1 MSRASHH
8 DLESEFS
15 AIRAAQ
21 TPRRELQGIKAR
33 CLRPRALRSEP
44 TSPTRRSFITPPLS
58 PTKTTN
64 PELAP
69 SPKLHS
75 SPSADY
81 FSHTSPRLYKDRPAM
96 LPIAPPPRSS
106 SRAAVPDFFTHH
118 HESPLEEQPA
128 SLAVDPSAVDCCL
141 EEPLAPNTSIECLDY
156 SAIPHAV
163 TTPDNTACI
172 LKSPS
177 LHTPRAELADVPE
190 EDDDG
195 RSTTTSPSRPSTA
208 NSGLRYAKSFPSVT
222 SPTQSWSRSPQK
234 AKARDS
240 GSCASKSEECLS
252 HSVVMLPLVG
262 EPDEDILVPPRSS
275 KHPSI
280 RAQGFDAS
288 WEDDIDYCYEHAA
301 EADCDFDW
309 DRLSLKDTKEPTDS
323 RVQSVFGGDRKSYE
337 ASSSR
342 ETSSQFLRRLET
354 SVPSLY
360 STDSAKSSSFSSIAG
375 PTTPS
380 YPLPSPRPYGLH
392 TKASAPTST
401 NHPLSPLALV
411 SKDSSSMLREEM
423 YENIFLNKQ
432 YSEEALPLQTLR
444 FDPPTSR
451 EDSPRSSRSHVS
463 KCNSLE
469 SFMVSRSSSSRYLRS
484 TESMGSLP
492 DLVHSR
498 SSRDGLKITQEQA
511 VELAATLKV
520 SEGLQ
525 DIQQYPTP
533 VVTLKPGQ
541 TLAKEAARQSMLQKA
556 ASFGSFDEKDEH
568 DDEEVVVLPSV
579 PHHERSQSAAVSQP
593 AGPTYAQ
600 RKRSATGVTAP
611 TKSRFSYSLFPSP
624 PSRTS

>member
-21 TPRRELQGIKAR
+21 TPHRELQGIKTT
-33 CLRPRALRSEP
+33 CLRPKALRSEP
-44 TSPTRRSFITPPLS
+44 TSPMRRSFITPPLS
-58 PTKTTN
+58 PTKATN
-64 PELAP
+64 PKHAP
-69 SPKLHS
+69 SPKLRS
-75 SPSADY
+75 SPSADHL
-81 FSHTSPRLYKDRPAM
+81 SHTSLYGDRPAM

-118 HESPLEEQPA
+118 QECPREEEPA
-128 SLAVDPSAVDCCL
+128 SFAVDPSAMDCGL
-141 EEPLAPNTSIECLDY
+141 EEPLVPETNIGCLDY

-163 TTPDNTACI
+163 TTPDNSACI

-177 LHTPRAELADVPE
+177 LHTPKAELADVPE

-234 AKARDS
+234 AKAKDS
-240 GSCASKSEECLS
+240 GPCASKSEECLS
-252 HSVVMLPLVG
+252 QSVVMLPLVG
-262 EPDEDILVPPRSS
+262 EPDEEIPVPPRSS
-275 KHPSI
+275 KHPSV
-280 RAQGFDAS
+280 RAPGFDAS

-309 DRLSLKDTKEPTDS
+309 DRLSLRDTKEPTDS
-323 RVQSVFGGDRKSYE
+323 RVQSDFGGDRKSYE
-337 ASSSR
+337 ATSSR
-342 ETSSQFLRRLET
+342 KISSRFLGRLET

-380 YPLPSPRPYGLH
+380 YPLPSPRPYGFH
-392 TKASAPTST
+392 AKASAPTTT
-401 NHPLSPLALV
+401 NYPLSPPALV
-411 SKDSSSMLREEM
+411 SKDSSSMLGEEM

-432 YSEEALPLQTLR
+432 YSQDALPLQTLR
-444 FDPPTSR
+444 FDPLTSR

-469 SFMVSRSSSSRYLRS
+469 SFMVSSSSSSRYLRS

-492 DLVHSR
+492 DLVHSK
-498 SSRDGLKITQEQA
+498 SSRDGLTITQEQA
-511 VELAATLKV
+511 VELAATFKV
-520 SEGLQ
+520 SEGLP
-525 DIQQYPTP
+525 DRQQYPAP
-533 VVTLKPGQ
+533 GITLKPGQ
-541 TLAKEAARQSMLQKA
+541 TLAKEAARESMLHKA
-556 ASFGSFDEKDEH
+556 ATFGSFDEKDVH
-568 DDEEVVVLPSV
+568 HDEEVVVLPSV

-593 AGPTYAQ
+593 AGPTHAQ
-600 RKRSATGVTAP
+600 RKRSATSVTAL

-624 PSRTS
+624 PARTS